1 MDKNSKFL
9 KFVAKIE
16 QKMLD
21 CNQESMIVHAIVG
34 EEIGGANGVC
44 ENGNS
49 SCNGSINQR
58 ECTNQNSSGCTGTIN
73 RKTCTKSLSPL

>member
-34 EEIGGANGVC
+34 EEIGGANG
-44 ENGNS
+44 S
-49 SCNGSINQR
+49 
-58 ECTNQNSSGCTGTIN
+58 CTNNHRC
-73 RKTCTKSLSPL
+73 KKSIL